1 MVLQSFSQ
9 GHVTHLLRA
18 NYEPGEWAQQFDDVI
33 VRGLESLT
41 GTPLRE
47 DQRAQ
52 VFLRLVDGGLGF
64 SSAAGATEAAY
75 LGSWALTLKGV
86 AAAVGATS
94 WEGFRC
100 KCGPVAE
107 SLGRAESKLVQNAS

>member
-1 MVLQSFSQ
+1 MRPSEYNCVYIYV
-9 GHVTHLLRA
+9 HVYIYHDICIRT
-18 NYEPGEWAQQFDDVI
+18 YICTYIYIYID
-33 VRGLESLT
+33 S
-41 GTPLRE
+41 
-47 DQRAQ
+47 
-52 VFLRLVDGGLGF
+52 
-64 SSAAGATEAAY
+64 